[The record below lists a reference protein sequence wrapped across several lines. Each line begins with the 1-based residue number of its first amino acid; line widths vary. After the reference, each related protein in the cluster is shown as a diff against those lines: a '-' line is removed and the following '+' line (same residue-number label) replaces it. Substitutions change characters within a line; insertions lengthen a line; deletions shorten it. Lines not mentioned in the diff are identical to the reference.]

1 MEEFILLFLS
11 VVTSSHHGVPFF
23 PISLSLPSHPLL
35 LSLILQITG
44 APNSLH
50 FQFSILK

>member
-11 VVTSSHHGVPFF
+11 IVTSSHQDIPSF
-23 PISLSLPSHPLL
+23 PLSLSLPSHLL
-35 LSLILQITG
+35 LLPLILQITG

-50 FQFSILK
+50 FQFFILK